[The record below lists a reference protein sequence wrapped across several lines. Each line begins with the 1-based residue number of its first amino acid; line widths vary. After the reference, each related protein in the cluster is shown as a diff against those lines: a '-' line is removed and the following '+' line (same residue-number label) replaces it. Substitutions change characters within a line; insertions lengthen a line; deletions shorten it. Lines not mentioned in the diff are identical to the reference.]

1 MSDDDDL
8 EQVNH
13 LVPESVKRDAASV
26 AEWGEL
32 SDAVRAVYEAFANS
46 GGDEEVVRLEAE
58 LHRVQTHREALDEQ
72 LESLREERD
81 NLAEQEAE
89 LTEQLERAKSEAES
103 FESLVSQLVEML
115 DRGES
120 IWPGH
125 ATVVEAAKAKSIS
138 RSEVID
144 VCRERRPEL
153 PDERFTEGEPDD
165 VRFKTTEDDD

>member
-1 MSDDDDL
+1 MSDDDEL

-13 LVPESVKRDAASV
+13 LVPKSVKRDATSV

-32 SDAVRAVYEAFANS
+32 SDAVRAVYESFANS

-81 NLAEQEAE
+81 SLAEQEAA
-89 LTEQLERAKSEAES
+89 LTEQLKQAKSEAES

-120 IWPGH
+120 IWQGH
-125 ATVVEAAKAKSIS
+125 ATVVEAAKVKSIS

-144 VCRERRPEL
+144 VCRDRRPEL
-153 PDERFTEGEPDD
+153 PDERFTKGKSDGVEFTSTGE
-165 VRFKTTEDDD
+165 